1 MSEHSGVTGKTPMAR
16 IQKTIAMLGGA
27 AALAFA
33 VGFTGVGVSSLGSTT
48 APTPHLT
55 ASVAPRPTKAPSKM
69 FTYDEPPNRPDEW
82 LAH

>member
-1 MSEHSGVTGKTPMAR
+1 MSEHSGVTGKTPLAGA
-16 IQKTIAMLGGA
+16 QKTIAMFASA

-48 APTPHLT
+48 APTPHRT
-55 ASVAPRPTKAPSKM
+55 ASVAPTLAKAPSKM
-69 FTYDEPPNRPDEW
+69 FNYDEPPNRPDEW

>member
-1 MSEHSGVTGKTPMAR
+1 MSKQSGVTGKTPMAGT
-16 IQKTIAMLGGA
+16 QKTIAMFGSA

-33 VGFTGVGVSSLGSTT
+33 LGFTGVGVSPLGGTT
-48 APTPHLT
+48 APTPHHK
-55 ASVAPRPTKAPSKM
+55 ASVAPSPAQAPRKM